1 MWVAI
6 APDLSER
13 PRSARGGRKPRG
25 LLPTESSAAPLV
37 WEVSGEALQ
46 RARKHTASRAH
57 TTRRASSRSSG
68 DNRCCVRL
76 CSFQPLPSKP
86 HRHRPSGRPGTGE
99 GSPDGPSSC
108 RRLDLEK
115 PQTQLGSVS
124 EAALILCRAW
134 GKPNSKIVSSS
145 EGFEAKV
152 GSQEHN
158 YSSFEKQLLV
168 YFLSLVD

>member
-1 MWVAI
+1 MPQI
-6 APDLSER
+6 CRRDPGAPAEGGSPEAGSHLKVQQLPLSGKCQE
-13 PRSARGGRKPRG
+13 G
-25 LLPTESSAAPLV
+25 LFKGQENTLHHELTQLSKSPLGALETIDAVFVCAA
-37 WEVSGEALQ
+37 S
-46 RARKHTASRAH
+46 
-57 TTRRASSRSSG
+57 
-68 DNRCCVRL
+68 
-76 CSFQPLPSKP
+76 SKP
-86 HRHRPSGRPGTGE
+86 HRHRPSGRLGTGE

-152 GSQEHN
+152 GSQERN